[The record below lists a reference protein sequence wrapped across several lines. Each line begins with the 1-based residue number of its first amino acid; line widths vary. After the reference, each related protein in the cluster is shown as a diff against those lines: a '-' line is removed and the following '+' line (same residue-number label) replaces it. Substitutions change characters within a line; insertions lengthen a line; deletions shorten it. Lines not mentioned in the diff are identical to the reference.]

1 MLASP
6 SILAQDVFT
15 VHQPSYFVW
24 VFGLLLIAGAVGW
37 LIATVIGFARA
48 RAFGVSTRWFA
59 AASACMI
66 LYHAHWLALAF
77 GIASG
82 NENTMFMILSL
93 LNIFIVLGAVCTI
106 IGFAR
111 LKKGA
116 EQPSEPAEV
125 S

>member
-15 VHQPSYFVW
+15 VHQPSYFLW

-37 LIATVIGFARA
+37 LVATVIGFARA

-82 NENTMFMILSL
+82 NENAMFLILAL
-93 LNIFIVLGAVCTI
+93 LNLFIVLGAVCTI

-111 LKKGA
+111 LKKGV
-116 EQPSEPAEV
+116 EQPSAPAEV

>member
-6 SILAQDVFT
+6 SVLAQDVFT
-15 VHQPSYFVW
+15 VHQPSYFLW

-48 RAFGVSTRWFA
+48 RAFGASTRWFA

-82 NENTMFMILSL
+82 KENVMFLILAL
-93 LNIFIVLGAVCTI
+93 LNLFIVLGAVCTI
-106 IGFAR
+106 VGFAR
-111 LKKGA
+111 LKDSA
-116 EQPSEPAEV
+116 QSPASAEV